1 MELSNFLAKAI
12 YIGFLI
18 FLGLFIVL
26 PPIAIAL
33 FISLVTWSFSLFL
46 PVFCALLVLWCIFL
60 AMKAAI
66 N

>member
-1 MELSNFLAKAI
+1 MELSNFLTKAI

-46 PVFCALLVLWCIFL
+46 PVFCTLLVLWCIFL
-60 AMKAAI
+60 VLKI
-66 N
+66 KP